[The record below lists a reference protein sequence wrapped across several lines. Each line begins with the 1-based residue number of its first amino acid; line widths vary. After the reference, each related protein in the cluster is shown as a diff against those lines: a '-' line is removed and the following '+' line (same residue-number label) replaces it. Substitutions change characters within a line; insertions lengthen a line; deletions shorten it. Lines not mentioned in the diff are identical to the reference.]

1 MKVFLAAT
9 DLSER
14 SDRAVRRAMRLARL
28 HKGRAHVLH
37 VVDEALPGELAKLWR
52 REAEAHLARTV
63 AAWGGDDGVTTR
75 VEIGD
80 PLAIIAREARRLEA
94 DLVVFGLHRPRP
106 FLDALRETT
115 VERMVR
121 LIDRPAL
128 LVRETADHDY
138 ARVLAPVSF
147 SAACATALSAARA
160 LAPEA
165 EIAAVHAVYL
175 PFAGLT
181 LEDPGGAMDRELTAE
196 AETERTNWCA
206 RQGLSQELCAVTP
219 MTGSLGDVI
228 EARIRAFKP
237 DLIAL
242 GAHTRGRFA
251 PHTLG
256 SFAAGLVRSPPTDLL
271 LAHP

>member
-14 SDRAVRRAMRLARL
+14 SDRAVRRAMRLARQ
-28 HKGRAHVLH
+28 HHGRAHVLH
-37 VVDEALPGELAKLWR
+37 VVDEALPGEMAELWR
-52 REAEAHLARTV
+52 REAAAHLARAV
-63 AAWGGDDGVTTR
+63 ASWGGDDSVLTQ
-75 VEIGD
+75 VEVGD
-80 PLAIIAREARRLEA
+80 PLTIIAGEARRLGA
-94 DLVVFGLHRPRP
+94 DAVVFGVHRPRP
-106 FLDALRETT
+106 FLDALRGTT

-147 SAACATALSAARA
+147 SAACAMALSTARR

-181 LEDPGGAMDRELTAE
+181 HEHPGGQMDRELTAE
-196 AETERTNWCA
+196 AEAERSDWCA
-206 RQGLSQELCAVTP
+206 RQGLPEDLCAVTP

-228 EARIRAFKP
+228 EARIRSFKP

-251 PHTLG
+251 AHTLG
-256 SFAAGLVRSPPTDLL
+256 SFAAGLVRNPPADLL